1 MEQTSIRRFQAVL
14 LTFIINITVV
24 STATF
29 STQVMAATYNTTT
42 QITPAQLSSIAY
54 NMNTNMA
61 QRNLTTSERDLYR
74 QLYNIANSQ
83 NSLYDPSIFSA
94 VQQYENVRAKIRQQF
109 AVVQQLALNTYG
121 SRAQQ
126 KVLLATN
133 AFILMY
139 YDALSRNNPK
149 FYWPNLGVFV
159 ANDVRSGYALTYSL
173 SNALDPLNIKNGQ
186 NIIIAGMPV
195 PTLQSTIA
203 QANNEL
209 IQGQANVM
217 ADIGGLSVM
226 HQHYDSSILAQQLSG
241 YGATLSQAFQL
252 QKIADEEALRSG
264 IYSSQFKKLAT
275 NAAISFGI
283 HEQEKILQPMWDK
296 PLMRD
301 FANINN
307 FMLSLSLEN
316 LGLRGDI
323 FVGVN
328 KFKLIFTPY
337 LIIRAPFTATNLANV
352 QHRIAIARNGFTVLN
367 EWKQNIFFAPWIPVY
382 QAQIGKGEGLYQ
394 PVGAR

>member
-1 MEQTSIRRFQAVL
+1 
-14 LTFIINITVV
+14 
-24 STATF
+24 
-29 STQVMAATYNTTT
+29 
-42 QITPAQLSSIAY
+42 
-54 NMNTNMA
+54 
-61 QRNLTTSERDLYR
+61 
-74 QLYNIANSQ
+74 
-83 NSLYDPSIFSA
+83 LYDPSIFSA

-159 ANDVRSGYALTYSL
+159 ANDVRSGYALTFSL

-241 YGATLSQAFQL
+241 YGTTLSQAFQL

-367 EWKQNIFFAPWIPVY
+367 EWKQNIFFAPWIPIY
-382 QAQIGKGEGLYQ
+382 QAQIGRGEGLYQ
-394 PVGAR
+394 PIGAR

>member
-1 MEQTSIRRFQAVL
+1 MEKKSICTLKAVL
-14 LTFIINITVV
+14 LTCLIGMTSISVT
-24 STATF
+24 SL
-29 STQVMAATYNTTT
+29 STQAVAAANNTT
-42 QITPAQLSSIAY
+42 QISPAQLSKIAY
-54 NMNTNMA
+54 EMNANMA
-61 QRNLTTSERDLYR
+61 QRNLTTSEKNLYQ

-83 NSLYDPSIFSA
+83 NSLYDPSIVSA
-94 VQQYENVRAKIRQQF
+94 VQQYENIRTKIRQQF
-109 AVVQQLALNTYG
+109 TLVQQLAVNTYG
-121 SRAQQ
+121 IRSQQ
-126 KVLLATN
+126 KILLATN

-159 ANDVRSGYALTYSL
+159 ANDVRSTYALTYSL
-173 SNALDPLNIKNGQ
+173 SNALDPLNVANGK
-186 NIIIAGMPV
+186 NIIIAGMPI
-195 PTLQSTIA
+195 PTLQTTIA

-209 IQGQANVM
+209 INGQANVM

-226 HQHYDSSILAQQLSG
+226 HQHYDSALLAQQLKS
-241 YGATLSQAFQL
+241 YGPNLSQAFQL
-252 QKIADEEALRSG
+252 QKNADEEALRSG
-264 IYSSQFKKLAT
+264 IYSTQFKKLAT

-323 FVGVN
+323 FIGVN

-352 QHRIAIARNGFTVLN
+352 QHRIAIARNGFNVLN
-367 EWKQNIFFAPWIPVY
+367 EWKQNIFFAPWIPIY